1 MQSSRHMHKVIGKK
15 KLNSSSLFLPSYS
28 SALRL
33 GWRSSNM
40 SCTATFISW
49 QRSRWTR
56 CSCNFDWPVA
66 VLVSSVHL
74 TVPPFLNPHQDNIF
88 TIKWYELC
96 PRLHMITSSESVGFH
111 SHNRANAE
119 AEQHLILQNNIAI
132 LAIVQ
137 SAVTAFNHH
146 LLAKDRLKNSTKE
159 RKYGITKISRKQS

>member
-1 MQSSRHMHKVIGKK
+1 
-15 KLNSSSLFLPSYS
+15 
-28 SALRL
+28 
-33 GWRSSNM
+33 
-40 SCTATFISW
+40 
-49 QRSRWTR
+49 
-56 CSCNFDWPVA
+56 
-66 VLVSSVHL
+66 
-74 TVPPFLNPHQDNIF
+74 
-88 TIKWYELC
+88 
-96 PRLHMITSSESVGFH
+96 MITSSESVGFH